1 VIVFTILQQLK
12 VPVFEQTINPWSFTT
27 HMLGWKGFFYV
38 EKSAEGVT
46 IPGSIENPIALVKSG
61 AILLGY
67 ITLFI
72 SAAVWAFRKKDI
84 LS

>member
-1 VIVFTILQQLK
+1 LQQLK

-38 EKSAEGVT
+38 EKTAEGIT
-46 IPGSIENPIALVKSG
+46 IPGSIENPMSLVKSG
-61 AILLGY
+61 LVLIGY
-67 ITLFI
+67 
-72 SAAVWAFRKKDI
+72 SAAFLIAAIVGYRKKDI